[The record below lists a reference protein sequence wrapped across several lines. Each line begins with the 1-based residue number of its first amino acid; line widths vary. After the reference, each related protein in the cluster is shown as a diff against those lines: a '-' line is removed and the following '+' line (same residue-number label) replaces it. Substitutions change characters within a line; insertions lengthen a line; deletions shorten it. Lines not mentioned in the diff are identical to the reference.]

1 MTVGACTSTAQ
12 IPASMSK
19 TNVVQLL
26 YKSPESQAHFEMDT
40 WGRPGAL
47 GWNQGMRWGSV
58 LMFLDL
64 GAAIDRI
71 RRDIAYP
78 FMILHD
84 PGDQVCGIEG
94 SRNLVAQSKTADDK
108 KKLVEVCTS

>member
-1 MTVGACTSTAQ
+1 VGACASTAQ

-26 YKSPESQAHFEMDT
+26 YKAPESRAYFEMDT

-84 PGDQVCGIEG
+84 PQDELTDIEG
-94 SRNLVAQSKTADDK
+94 SRQFMKESMTDSEHKELI
-108 KKLVEVCTS
+108 EVSCV